1 MENGSDIKPWSTW
14 LGRALGCV
22 VLTGVTKWVESS
34 IWLIWC
40 IKCKTLHIPD
50 VMTSCPRTCE
60 RNLHGEQNAEMHK
73 VIHEPLKLH
82 GAVCI
87 FVLDWFRLLRL
98 IFCHLP
104 FKIVIFYTCVS
115 YIVHHVSSHISWK
128 SQGRTRISII
138 RGCHYQHNY
147 QW

>member
-1 MENGSDIKPWSTW
+1 MNHLSGVIYLVDMVQ
-14 LGRALGCV
+14 LRLRACRPLP
-22 VLTGVTKWVESS
+22 SRP
-34 IWLIWC
+34 C

-104 FKIVIFYTCVS
+104 IKIVIFYTCVS

-138 RGCHYQHNY
+138 RGCHYQYNY